1 MSKGLIIL
9 VAVAAIGLVASVAIS
24 MKNAATVAQQKT
36 DSIVKEFKRV
46 DESLKHSA
54 SAIDSANKKL
64 LDALTSKP
72 DKIK

>member
-1 MSKGLIIL
+1 
-9 VAVAAIGLVASVAIS
+9 
-24 MKNAATVAQQKT
+24 MKNAATVAQHKT